1 MDYWNNK
8 CFTCLVAVVLI
19 GIISLSIRGQKQGN
33 QEIITQEQTQYK
45 DSL

>member
-1 MDYWNNK
+1 MDYWENK
-8 CFTCLVAVVLI
+8 CFTCLVLAVLT
-19 GIISLSIRGQKQGN
+19 GIIALSIRGQKQGN